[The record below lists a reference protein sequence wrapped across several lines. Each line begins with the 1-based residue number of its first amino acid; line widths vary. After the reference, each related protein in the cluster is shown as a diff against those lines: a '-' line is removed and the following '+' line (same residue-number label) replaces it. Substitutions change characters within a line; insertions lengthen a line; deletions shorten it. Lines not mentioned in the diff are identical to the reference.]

1 MLGGENARVG
11 FVEPIEK
18 GVVLAGKKA
27 VAEIVGGVAPHRH
40 ADRVELTVDLVVIDD
55 PAARGLV
62 QKTAN
67 GQNQQCG

>member
-27 VAEIVGGVAPHRH
+27 VAAFRHLAVGLLQ
-40 ADRVELTVDLVVIDD
+40 VE
-55 PAARGLV
+55 R
-62 QKTAN
+62 
-67 GQNQQCG
+67 